1 MKGQRLLAELMF
13 FAGLIKD
20 GLIEVHVDGIH
31 LDNETGA
38 EYCPQ
43 LYILIALSFFSIF
56 WLIWC

>member
-56 WLIWC
+56 